1 MVVSKLLMFAL
12 SLATLSLLSFAF
24 DPNAAFA
31 KTMNREKW
39 FAEEKCSNMRKSCRL
54 QFAYDNLSVVRD
66 LGRHQPRDFYDA
78 STFERQDVLRPNSYS
93 ILANP
98 EKFDGKVVA
107 FSGYL
112 KKSNHR
118 CCPMPGDECYHI
130 FITKDDYQNSKE
142 DCPSDNY
149 VHLRTNSYFFA
160 GNGFPD
166 GSLVEGRGLMKA
178 GKMVLDQVFG
188 AGDSAST
195 LSNGSLRLLRV
206 FDPGT
211 LATTK
216 KRFTEYKALRTKGI
230 DPWNCFMLW
239 PSQQSP
245 SSLSWELCAGKIV
258 DGVDRVEA
266 SGGVLVLID
275 DQDSELKAD
284 SVIYDQSAKILRTI
298 GNVRILR
305 RGMLTTGQRFDFK
318 ITSDEYLVT
327 EPGVTLGEP
336 LCKVRTAPLGD

>member
-1 MVVSKLLMFAL
+1 MIVFKISMVAL
-12 SLATLSLLSFAF
+12 SLATLSLLGFAF
-24 DPNAAFA
+24 NQSPVQAE
-31 KTMNREKW
+31 TMNL
-39 FAEEKCSNMRKSCRL
+39 EKCFSEDKCSSMRKSCRL

-78 STFERQDVLRPNSYS
+78 STFERQDVLRPSSYS

-98 EKFDGKVVA
+98 EKFDGKVAA

-112 KKSNHR
+112 KKSNHC

-130 FITKDDYQNSKE
+130 FISKDDYQNSKE
-142 DCPSDNY
+142 NCPSDNY
-149 VHLRTNSYFFA
+149 VHLRTNNYFFA

-178 GKMVLDQVFG
+178 GKMVLDQVPG

-195 LSNGSLRLLRV
+195 LLNGSLRLLRV
-206 FDPGT
+206 FDTET
-211 LATTK
+211 LAKTK
-216 KRFTEYKALRTKGI
+216 KRVAEYKALRTKGI
-230 DPWNCFMLW
+230 DPWNSFMLW

-245 SSLSWELCAGKIV
+245 SSLSWEVCAGKIV

-266 SGGVLVLID
+266 NDGVLVLID

-284 SVIYDQSAKILRTI
+284 SVIYEKSAKILRTI
-298 GNVRILR
+298 GHVRILR
-305 RGMLTTGQRFDFK
+305 RGQLTTGQRFDFK
-318 ITSDEYLVT
+318 IASDEYLVT

-336 LCKVRTAPLGD
+336 LCKVRTEPLGD